1 MIPIIST
8 NFLEFYAVT
17 PTIMNSLILIQVVL
31 IVDRLLVDVLIV
43 LMILMA
49 PQLLVLNVTQRT
61 NTTVQ
66 E

>member
-1 MIPIIST
+1 
-8 NFLEFYAVT
+8 
-17 PTIMNSLILIQVVL
+17 MNSLILIQVVL
-31 IVDRLLVDVLIV
+31 IVDRLLVDVLTV

-49 PQLLVLNVTQRT
+49 PQLLALNVTQRT